1 MATFDAVAVIADF
14 EAASCMTSLELPHMT
29 TGQRKVTKKLLEQY
43 PDIRCD
49 SYGFGADRRLHLFKR
64 GQCES
69 SAEAQLLIDT
79 HLATELEE
87 SAVLQSLH
95 LPSDEGRLDFAS
107 IAKLAHQRKIER
119 VDALGSELKTA
130 SEQSPELIL
139 PLTSENLQIRNTFI
153 HLSDSSADERVIQSM
168 PHGMFKQ
175 CLLSEAVEALKV
187 APFCNTPTSAG
198 GDSPMLSEADM
209 DLEGME
215 KTLQLSIGTLVKVEG
230 LVKLPAYN
238 GCSAVVQGWD
248 ESTGRY
254 SILIASPAGLQQA
267 KIKEDNLSM
276 LLPCP

>member
-267 KIKEDNLSM
+267 KIKGDNLSM